1 MINHYYCKMNF
12 TKTLISALIVLS
24 AAFAPGSIGAELFEC
39 KEELTPQRGEELLK
53 GVQAGYSK
61 INSLQAEFFQES
73 YLFALDHS
81 ETSRGQMWFEKPG
94 KTRWHY
100 LQPEEQLFVLNE
112 QTVWFYQPQERQAMV
127 DSVSTVFITELP
139 VAFLMGVGNL
149 TRDFAL
155 LSTCTTDA
163 GVRFELRPAAT
174 GAEEQ
179 SELDRFLL
187 LASSDSN
194 LPIGARIFD
203 VGGNTTSIL
212 LEQIRTDIEIDRDR
226 FELVLPP
233 NVDLEDRRQRE
244 YN

>member
-1 MINHYYCKMNF
+1 MINHYYCKMYY
-12 TKTLISALIVLS
+12 TQTVLLALFMLS
-24 AAFAPGSIGAELFEC
+24 AAFAPLGLTAEVFEC
-39 KEELTPQRGEELLK
+39 KEDLSPQRGEELLHS
-53 GVQAGYSK
+53 VQSGYSK
-61 INSLQAEFFQES
+61 ISSLQAEFFQES
-73 YLFALDHS
+73 YLFALDHA
-81 ETSRGQMWFEKPG
+81 ENSRGQMWFEKPG

-100 LQPEEQLFVLNE
+100 LQPDEQLFVLND

-155 LSTCTTDA
+155 LSACNTEA

-174 GAEEQ
+174 SAQEQ

-187 LASSDSN
+187 LASTDSN

-203 VGGNTTSIL
+203 VGGNTTSII
-212 LEQIRTDIEIDRDR
+212 LEQIKTDIEIDPDR
-226 FELVLPP
+226 FELVLPS

-244 YN
+244 